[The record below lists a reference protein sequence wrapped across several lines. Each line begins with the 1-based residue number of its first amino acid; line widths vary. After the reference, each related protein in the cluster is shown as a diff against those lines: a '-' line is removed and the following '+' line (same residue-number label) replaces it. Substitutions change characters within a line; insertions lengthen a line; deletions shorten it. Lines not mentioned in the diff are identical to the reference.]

1 MTYRTVEELGDLVD
15 QPLNAIL
22 ATRRADDTVLL
33 SPVWFIWRDGGFD
46 IGVPSGD
53 PKLKH
58 LARDPRVTILVSEN
72 GGIGRGLEITG
83 TATVMDDDDRVVGRQ
98 LSIKYLGERVG
109 NEYADRLGPGTYV
122 RIEGRIRAW
131 DYADLET

>member
-22 ATRRADDTVLL
+22 ATRRDDETILL

-46 IGVPSGD
+46 IGIPSGD
-53 PKLKH
+53 PKLRH

-72 GGIGRGLEITG
+72 GGVGRGLEVTG

-109 NEYADRLGPGTYV
+109 NTYADRLGPGTYV